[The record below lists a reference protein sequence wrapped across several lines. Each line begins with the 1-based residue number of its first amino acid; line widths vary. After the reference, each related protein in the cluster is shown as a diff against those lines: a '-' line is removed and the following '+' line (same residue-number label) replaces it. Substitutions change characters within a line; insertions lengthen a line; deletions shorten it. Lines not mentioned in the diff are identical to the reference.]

1 MIDDCRYLEFGDKI
15 FSLEHIKYIQYG
27 YKDGNKVLYDKVLTI
42 TYWDNDT
49 IELIGI
55 NGYNKHE
62 LDKIYEIIR
71 EVLLNSD
78 GYEEDD

>member
-1 MIDDCRYLEFGDKI
+1 MIDDCRYLEFEDTI
-15 FSLEHIKYIQYG
+15 FSLEHIKYVKYG

-49 IELIGI
+49 VELISI

-62 LDKIYEIIR
+62 LDKIYKIIK